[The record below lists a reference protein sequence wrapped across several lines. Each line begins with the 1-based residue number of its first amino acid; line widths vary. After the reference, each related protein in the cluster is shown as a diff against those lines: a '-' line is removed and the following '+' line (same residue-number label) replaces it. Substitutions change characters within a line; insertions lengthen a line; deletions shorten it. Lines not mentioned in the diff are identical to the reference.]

1 MPSIKS
7 TNKIDKDNTK
17 IVNAR
22 VSEEALNALSLA
34 AKDSYY
40 TFTLTGVIRK
50 AIEDTL
56 NDIHLTTGVDY
67 FKLIQWE
74 KKIKNRFENDDI
86 QSVVRHYH
94 KAIPPWILDIGSTF
108 NLIFKNYST
117 LDEPNITA
125 SESVAYISPNASPSE
140 KEYFNNTLTKASNLG
155 IGPIW
160 QPWENGLEFST
171 TEALE
176 SLSNW
181 IFKEH
186 FLNPVIHIYVSQDD
200 KEEMSMMKS
209 QIVHYLKQ
217 HPQVVSFC
225 SCPKKVY
232 GGNAALWIY
241 VKSLRNGLDLK
252 ILFENVKQ
260 NIYQDVSKFDNFD
273 DLLKAKE
280 IQLFD
285 EWNTASIFFK
295 SKEEEVKLK
304 WLSQNT
310 KLNERFDKTDTN
322 SEFFLNSLNIG
333 DWSKSL
339 SSEVDKPYFKSLSH
353 YLKFRIEK
361 KIDIYPSKEN
371 WFKALEYSSFDKT
384 KVVILGQDPY
394 HGEGQADGLSFSVPK
409 GIQIPPS
416 LRNIFKELENDDEDF
431 IYPKHGNLD
440 SWAKQGVLLLNSV
453 LTVESNSPA
462 SHSNLG
468 WENFT
473 DNIIKTLSGNKN
485 HLVFILWGAYANT
498 KSSLINSDKHF
509 VLKSV
514 HPSPFSATKETK
526 ELTKFMGCK
535 HFSQTNK
542 YLKKNKIETIN
553 WSIPK

>member
-1 MPSIKS
+1 MPSIKN

-22 VSEEALNALSLA
+22 VSEDALKALSLA
-34 AKDSYY
+34 DKDSDYS
-40 TFTLTGVIRK
+40 FTLTEVIRK
-50 AIEDTL
+50 AIADTL

-67 FKLIQWE
+67 CKLIQWE
-74 KKIKNRFENDDI
+74 KKIRNRFEKDDI
-86 QSVVRHYH
+86 QSVVRYEFGT
-94 KAIPPWILDIGSTF
+94 PPWILDVGSTF
-108 NLIFKNYST
+108 NLIFTNYST
-117 LDEPNITA
+117 LEEPNITS
-125 SESVAYISPNASPSE
+125 SESVAYISSNASPSE
-140 KEYFNNTLTKASNLG
+140 KKYFKNTLTKASNLG

-171 TEALE
+171 IEALE

-186 FLNPVIHIYVSQDD
+186 FLNPVIHIYVTQDD
-200 KEEMSMMKS
+200 NEEVSMMKS

-232 GGNAALWIY
+232 GGNAALWIH
-241 VKSLRNGLDLK
+241 VKPLRNGLDFK
-252 ILFENVKQ
+252 MLFDNVKHE
-260 NIYQDVSKFDNFD
+260 IHEDVSKFENFE

-280 IQLFD
+280 KQLFD
-285 EWNTASIFFK
+285 EWNNAYITFK
-295 SKEEEVKLK
+295 SKEKMAKQDYNPNDVVD
-304 WLSQNT
+304 
-310 KLNERFDKTDTN
+310 NE
-322 SEFFLNSLNIG
+322 SAVFLESMNFG
-333 DWSKSL
+333 GWSKQL
-339 SSEVDKPYFKSLSH
+339 SSEKEKPYFKSLSR
-353 YLKFRIEK
+353 YLNFRVENKIE
-361 KIDIYPSKEN
+361 IFPSKEN
-371 WFKALEYSSFDKT
+371 WFKALQYSSFDKT

-394 HGEGQADGLSFSVPK
+394 HGEGQADGFCFSVSNGMK
-409 GIQIPPS
+409 IPPS
-416 LRNIFKELENDDEDF
+416 LNNIFEELVNDEVDF
-431 IYPKHGNLD
+431 TYPKHGNLD
-440 SWAKQGVLLLNSV
+440 SWVKQGVLLINSV
-453 LTVESNSPA
+453 LTVEKNSPA

-473 DNIIKTLSGNKN
+473 DNIIKTLSDNKN
-485 HLVFILWGAYANT
+485 NLVFILWGAYANT
-498 KSSLINSDKHF
+498 KSSLINSDKHL

-526 ELTKFMGCK
+526 ELTKFFGCK

-542 YLKKNKIETIN
+542 YLKKNNIEIIN